1 MHADN
6 LFGGIPFDYSQ
17 IKRHSGNV
25 ERVTGSGNFTGQ
37 RRICF
42 RLDQC
47 ARIKITAVPSTTEGS
62 NEIQLSFCSTVT
74 PRQRSEQ
81 FQPVPPAYTGSDIS
95 I

>member
-1 MHADN
+1 MSAQDEGLLRMHTDN

-47 ARIKITAVPSTTEGS
+47 ARIEDYGGAEHH
-62 NEIQLSFCSTVT
+62 
-74 PRQRSEQ
+74 
-81 FQPVPPAYTGSDIS
+81 
-95 I
+95 